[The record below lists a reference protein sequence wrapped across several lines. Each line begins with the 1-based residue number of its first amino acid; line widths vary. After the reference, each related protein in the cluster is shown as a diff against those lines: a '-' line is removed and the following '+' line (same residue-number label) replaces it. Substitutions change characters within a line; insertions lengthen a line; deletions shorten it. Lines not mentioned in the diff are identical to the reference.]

1 MTVAEQVQMLVSWI
15 LGLYERGALMVAEQK
30 WMFLGR

>member
-1 MTVAEQVQMLVSWI
+1 MTVAGRVQMLVSWI
-15 LGLYERGALMVAEQK
+15 LGLFERGALMVAEQR